1 MSETT
6 KPKINVKGGIQ
17 DLKKKERKINPD
29 RVRTSAFFLSINTN
43 QPYKPNV
50 NDEHLQNDSQIFEEV
65 MVDILN
71 HIDNYIII
79 PDGDWSD
86 DKIVSTDVEYVIE
99 VGSKKN
105 MLHFH
110 GLIKFKHKTSVKLDY
125 KKLKQKIC
133 GELGLPNIHL
143 DNKIV
148 KANNEDNIISYID
161 KYK

>member
-1 MSETT
+1 MSEIA

-50 NDEHLQNDSQIFEEV
+50 NDQHLQNDSEIFEEV

-79 PDGDWSD
+79 PASIINVVGP
-86 DKIVSTDVEYVIE
+86 IILVI
-99 VGSKKN
+99 S
-105 MLHFH
+105 
-110 GLIKFKHKTSVKLDY
+110 GLISTVA
-125 KKLKQKIC
+125 C
-133 GELGLPNIHL
+133 AE
-143 DNKIV
+143 
-148 KANNEDNIISYID
+148 
-161 KYK
+161 